1 MENLRVVLWYY
12 CSFNFFHTLLVL
24 SSWLLGMGQNGFD
37 LAQRKSRSKVVP
49 LSHEKCGE
57 LGFMS
62 SFWLG

>member
-24 SSWLLGMGQNGFD
+24 SWLLGMGQNGFD

-49 LSHEKCGE
+49 LSHEKCGK